1 MELRRSNDFSA
12 QFNKN
17 GCDLVGIDQNPFL
30 GPTWMPLV
38 RAIRMLLGSKS
49 KRNFHLNT
57 YGLKYK
63 LSPDRSPYIQATW
76 SYDGQLQLEASGN
89 LMCNPPLTEEQFQEM
104 EFIGWTRPEVT
115 PEEYRNGEGRGLNPN
130 FVRYYDVDPDLNEV
144 AEFFLTTLT
153 AIYGITETDYFNFG
167 EASIPDQVDA
177 LGGLKR
183 LKKDEGNPNGSIFGL
198 IVEKDK

>member
-1 MELRRSNDFSA
+1 M
-12 QFNKN
+12 
-17 GCDLVGIDQNPFL
+17 GIDKNPFL
-30 GPTWMPLV
+30 GPAWIPLV
-38 RAIRMLLGSKS
+38 RAIRMLLGSES

-63 LSPDRSPYIQATW
+63 LDSHRSPYIQATW

-89 LMCNPPLTEEQFQEM
+89 LSCDPELTEEQFKEM
-104 EFIGWTRPEVT
+104 EFIGWTRPEIT
-115 PEEYRNGEGRGLNPN
+115 PEEYRNGEGGSLNPN
-130 FVRYYDVDPDLNEV
+130 FVRYYDVDPDLDEI

-153 AIYGITETDYFNFG
+153 AIYGITEKDYFNFG
-167 EASIPDQVDA
+167 EVGVPDQVDA

-198 IVEKDK
+198 MVEEDK